1 MKKLLIHLS
10 CLCLF
15 VVNISAQSM
24 KSIVGSVLD
33 ENNEPIIGAT
43 IMAKGTDL
51 GTITDFDGNFQLR
64 VPESTTHILVSYVGM
79 KQQEL
84 QVAPTMR
91 ITLFSDTQ
99 LLQEVVVT
107 GIGRMDKRLFTG
119 ASDKIDASA
128 AKLDGISDVSR
139 ALEGRSAGV
148 SVQNVS
154 GTFGTA
160 PKIRVRGATSIYG
173 DSKPLWVVDGVVVE
187 NIINIGSD
195 DLSSGN
201 AETLISSAIA
211 GLNAEDIES
220 FDILKDGSATSIY
233 GARAMAGV
241 IVITTKKGRPGV
253 SSISYTGEFTYRM
266 VPSYNEFNIMNSQDQ
281 MGVYQEM
288 QSKGWLDMP
297 KLVNA
302 SNSGLYGKMFQLMRS
317 YDEKTGTFG
326 LANTPEAM
334 NNYLRQAEMRN
345 TDWFDLLFNNSI
357 MQNHSVSVSSGSEKS
372 SYYASIS
379 AMYDPGWT
387 LQSNTERYTGN
398 FNANYN
404 ILKNLSLNMISM
416 ASYRKQRAPGTVSQ
430 SADVVSGEVKRDF
443 DINPYSYA
451 LNSSRVLDPNEF
463 YTSNYAPFNIFN
475 ELENNYMDLEV
486 VDLKFQGE
494 MKWKVLRGLEVAAL
508 GALNYK
514 SSAQEHHVKDNSN
527 LASAY
532 RAMDNAVIRENNK
545 LLYKDPDK
553 PYVYPSTVLPSGG
566 AYNRTD
572 YRMRSLDF
580 RTTLSWVEEF
590 NQLHLVN
597 FFGGMELNSTERGG
611 SSYTGWGM
619 QYSLGEVPFFEY
631 EMFKKLKED
640 GSNYYNVNSA
650 ISRMV
655 AFFGSATY
663 SYKGIYSLNATG
675 RYEGTNQMGRSRK
688 ARWLPTWNLGLA
700 WNVHEEE
707 FFGNFPD
714 EISHLMLKT
723 SYSLTGSPIGVSNS
737 SVIIASIS
745 QYRPFSNLQESAL
758 GVSMLENSELTYEK
772 KHEFNIGAEMG
783 LLGNRVNFGI
793 DWFNR
798 NNFDLIGITYTQGI
812 GGELFKYANVANMKS
827 HGIELTLT
835 TRNITRKGFDWITN
849 FIFGKSETRVTRF
862 ESLERAM
869 GLVAGNGFTMEG
881 YPVRGLFSF
890 RFQGLDENGFPTFLR
905 EDGTVSSFLDGEINF
920 QNRQDLEAY
929 LKYEGP
935 TDPPVT
941 GGLENMFRYKG
952 FTLNLRLTYSFGNV
966 IRLNPVFAA
975 GYSDLTAMTKEFK
988 NRWVLPGDE
997 KATDI
1002 PTILSYRQY
1011 LTASSGAVQSY
1022 NAYNFSD
1029 ARVAKG
1035 DFIRMKE
1042 ISLTYD
1048 FSREKLPEQMSALS
1062 LKLQGTNLF
1071 LLYADKK
1078 LNGQDPEFFQSGGV
1092 STPIPKQFTLTL
1104 RAGF

>member
-187 NIINIGSD
+187 NIVNISSD
-195 DLSSGN
+195 DLSSGD
-201 AETLISSAIA
+201 AATLISSAIA

-241 IVITTKKGRPGV
+241 VVITTKKGRPGV
-253 SSISYTGEFTYRM
+253 STISYTGEFTYRM
-266 VPSYNEFNIMNSQDQ
+266 IPAYSEFNIMNSQDQ

-288 QSKGWLDMP
+288 QSKGWLDMA

-302 SNSGLYGKMFQLMRS
+302 GSSGLYGKMFQLMRS

-326 LANTPEAM
+326 LANTSEAM
-334 NNYLRQAEMRN
+334 NSYLRQAEMRN

-379 AMYDPGWT
+379 AMHDPGWT
-387 LQSNTERYTGN
+387 LQSNIERYTGN
-398 FNANYN
+398 LNVNYN
-404 ILKNLSLNMISM
+404 ILKKLSLNLISM
-416 ASYRKQRAPGTVSQ
+416 GSYRKQRAPGTTSQ

-451 LNSSRVLDPNEF
+451 LNTSRVLDPNEF
-463 YTSNYAPFNIFN
+463 YTSSYAPFNIFH
-475 ELENNYMDLEV
+475 ELENNYMDLEI

-494 MKWKVLRGLEVAAL
+494 MKWKVIRGLDVAAL

-514 SSAQEHHVKDNSN
+514 SSAQEHHVKDDSN
-527 LASAY
+527 FASAY

-553 PYVYPSTVLPSGG
+553 PYEYPNTILPSGG
-566 AYNRTD
+566 LYTRTD
-572 YRMRSLDF
+572 YRMRSFDF

-590 NQLHLVN
+590 NQQHLIN
-597 FFGGMELNSTERGG
+597 FFGGMEINSTERRG
-611 SSYTGWGM
+611 SVYNGWGM
-619 QYSLGEVPFFEY
+619 QYSMGEMPFFEY
-631 EMFKKLKED
+631 ELFKKLKED
-640 GSNYYNVNSA
+640 GANYYGISSGV
-650 ISRMV
+650 SRMA

-663 SYKGIYSLNATG
+663 SYKGIYSFNATG
-675 RYEGTNQMGRSRK
+675 RYEGTNRMGRSRQ

-700 WNVHEEE
+700 WNVHEEQ
-707 FFGNFPD
+707 FFEAFPK

-737 SVIIASIS
+737 SAIIGSTVP
-745 QYRPFSNLQESAL
+745 YRPFSNLQEVAL
-758 GVSMLENSELTYEK
+758 VVNSLENSELTYEK

-783 LLGNRVNFGI
+783 LLKNRVNFGV

-798 NNFDLIGITYTQGI
+798 NNFDLIGAVYTQGG
-812 GGELFKYANVANMKS
+812 GGESRKLANVADMKS
-827 HGIELTLT
+827 HGVELTLT
-835 TRNITRKGFDWITN
+835 TRNITRKNFDWTTN
-849 FIFGKSETRVTRF
+849 FIFGRSETKVTRF
-862 ESLERAM
+862 ESIERVI
-869 GLVAGNGFTMEG
+869 GLVAASGFTMEG

-905 EDGTVSSFLDGEINF
+905 EDGTVSSFRDSEINF
-920 QNRQDLEAY
+920 QNTQNLKEY

-941 GGLENMFRYKG
+941 GSLGNMFRYKG
-952 FTLNLRLTYSFGNV
+952 FRLNLFLTYSFGNV
-966 IRLNPVFAA
+966 IRLNPVFSA
-975 GYSDLTAMTKEFK
+975 GYSDLTAMTREFK
-988 NRWVLPGDE
+988 NRWMLPGDE
-997 KATDI
+997 KITDI
-1002 PTILSYRQY
+1002 PTILSYRQN
-1011 LTASSGAVQSY
+1011 LASSLGAAQSY

-1029 ARVAKG
+1029 VRVAKG
-1035 DFIRMKE
+1035 DFIRLKE

-1048 FSREKLPEQMSALS
+1048 FSKEKLPEQISALS
-1062 LKLQGTNLF
+1062 LKAQGTNLF
-1071 LLYADKK
+1071 LLYADRK
-1078 LNGQDPEFFQSGGV
+1078 LNGQDPEFVQSGGV
-1092 STPIPKQFTLTL
+1092 STPMPKQFTLTL